1 MPPDESPPDKAQTHD
16 SAERSPTIV
25 VTEEAAVRLR
35 EAIDGHEQPVAGIR
49 VAIAGRGPEGFQH
62 SLSLIEQGEDPGEDT
77 TVEAEGLTFFLE
89 ATNVEYLDGVRIH
102 YAGDAGG
109 GMLEFENP
117 NPQWLDPVSQKL
129 QELFDTQIN
138 PQIAAHGG
146 VVSLLKVDGST
157 AYIELGGGCVGCGL
171 VDVTLKQ
178 GIEVAI
184 KEEAPEITEVVD
196 TTDHAAGTNPYHQ
209 PSKK

>member
-1 MPPDESPPDKAQTHD
+1 MPPDEPETDATADRPPA
-16 SAERSPTIV
+16 II
-25 VTEEAAVRLR
+25 VTEQAAARLQSVI
-35 EAIDGHEQPVAGIR
+35 EGHEQPVAGIR
-49 VAIAGRGPEGFQH
+49 IAIAGRGPDGFQH
-62 SLSLIEQGEDPGEDT
+62 SLSLIEQGDDTGDDP
-77 TVEAEGLTFFLE
+77 TVEEDGITFFLE
-89 ATNVEYLDGVRIH
+89 AGNAGYLDGLRIH
-102 YAGDAGG
+102 YPGDAAG

-117 NPQWLDPVSQKL
+117 NPLWRDEVSQKL

-146 VVSLLKVDGST
+146 VVSLLGVQGDT

-184 KEEAPEITEVVD
+184 KETAPEIEEVVD
-196 TTDHAAGTNPYHQ
+196 TTDHASGTNPYHE